1 MKGKSKKFS
10 FDTWHF
16 FPTPRERADKELAG
30 HYVSERFP
38 VVPDSWTLR
47 QVDEYISENGGD
59 FDALDYIYAVNTAK
73 KLTGVISI
81 RELFRLSPQTSLKS
95 VMKRDIIT
103 ISPDTHREK
112 IARLALQHN
121 LRAIPI
127 VKNGKLEG
135 VILTNKILH
144 IINRA
149 LREHIISFSGVHR
162 SHLDYEDTMHIPISE
177 SILHRAP
184 WLIIGLIG
192 VVVAAGIID
201 RFEYLLNTHIILA
214 FFIPAILYMSNALG
228 TQNQTLY
235 IRDISL
241 MGRELKTMPYF
252 IRTLAI
258 SFVISLII
266 GGLVYG
272 ATTLIWNENTAAYVI
287 ALAIFATLM
296 ISSITSF
303 ATTFVFK
310 KTGHDPAMGSGPLA
324 TIISDVTSIVVY
336 FMIVSALL

>member
-1 MKGKSKKFS
+1 MKNKNKPLSLN
-10 FDTWHF
+10 TWF
-16 FPTPRERADKELAG
+16 VLPNPRERADKELAG

-38 VVPDSWTLR
+38 VVPENWSLR
-47 QVDEYISENGGD
+47 DVDEYISENGGI
-59 FDALDYIYAVNTAK
+59 FDAIDYVYVVNSAQKLVGVFSIKEIFRQPTTAK
-73 KLTGVISI
+73 VKTI
-81 RELFRLSPQTSLKS
+81 
-95 VMKRDIIT
+95 MKRDMIT

-162 SHLDYEDTMHIPISE
+162 SHLDYEDTMHIPIVE

-192 VVVAAGIID
+192 VIAAAGIID
-201 RFEYLLNTHIILA
+201 RFEYVLNTHIILA

-241 MGRELKTMPYF
+241 MGRELKTIPYF
-252 IRTLAI
+252 ARTLTI
-258 SFVISLII
+258 SLVISLII
-266 GGLVYG
+266 GVLTYG
-272 ATTLIWNENTAAYVI
+272 ATTLIWNEGEAGFVI
-287 ALAIFATLM
+287 ALAIFCTLM

-303 ATTFVFK
+303 TTTMLFK
-310 KTGHDPAMGSGPLA
+310 KLGHDPALGSGPLA

-336 FMIVSALL
+336 FIIVSTFL